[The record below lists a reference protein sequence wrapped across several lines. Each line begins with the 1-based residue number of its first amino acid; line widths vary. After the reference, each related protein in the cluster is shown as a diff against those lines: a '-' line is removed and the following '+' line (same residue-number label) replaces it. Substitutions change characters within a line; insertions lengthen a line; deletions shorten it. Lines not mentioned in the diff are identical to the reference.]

1 MGRSTRIVTAVVLTG
16 LVSWGGLVVAGP
28 AFADDPGGSV
38 PSATTPEPSVTTPEP
53 TVTTPSPTETTPSP
67 TPTPSA
73 TTPSPT
79 PTPPKPKPARVSKS
93 YVLGKTVTG
102 RKIMAH
108 YRGWKN
114 IRTKRVLVVLGQM
127 HGNEKGGLHTIAWLR
142 QHAKPT
148 LGNALWIVPTMNP
161 DGNAR
166 GTRRNARGVDLNRNW
181 PTSGWT
187 GKNRGSGTWGGPSR
201 ASERETRII
210 KSFLAKHKPDY
221 IASLHQ
227 PFGVVVKNGRYR
239 PFERRLARGL
249 NMPLRTVGVGTPS
262 NKVSPTLTGWYNR
275 YYKRYGTATTI
286 EYRAKVTAS
295 WARGR
300 AAKAIL
306 NAALIR

>member
-1 MGRSTRIVTAVVLTG
+1 MGRPTRIVTAVVLTG
-16 LVSWGGLVVAGP
+16 LVSWAGLVVAGP
-28 AFADDPGGSV
+28 AFADEGV
-38 PSATTPEPSVTTPEP
+38 TPTEP
-53 TVTTPSPTETTPSP
+53 TVTTPTPSVTTPTPSTTTPTPSP
-67 TPTPSA
+67 T
-73 TTPSPT
+73 TTT
-79 PTPPKPKPARVSKS
+79 PTPKPPKPKPKPARVSRT

-102 RKIMAH
+102 RKIVAH

-114 IRTKRVLVVLGQM
+114 IKTKRVLVVLGQM
-127 HGNEKGGLHTIAWLR
+127 HGNEKGGLHTISWLR

-148 LGNALWIVPTMNP
+148 LGNALWIIPTMNP

-187 GKNRGSGTWGGPSR
+187 GRNRGSGTWGGTSR
-201 ASERETRII
+201 ASERETRIV
-210 KSFLAKHKPDY
+210 KKFLAKHKPDY
-221 IASLHQ
+221 VASLHQ
-227 PFGVVVKNGRYR
+227 PFGVVVKNGRHR

-249 NMPLRTVGVGTPS
+249 NLPLRTVGVGTPS

-275 YYKRYGTATTI
+275 YYKKYGTATTI